1 MSQLAMVDATVPP
14 KVSGLCPAYFSKDDI
29 ETAALHQQDIVAS
42 ARQQATLSPT
52 FPILV
57 RGRGPSFCP
66 PISGRM
72 KKVKKW
78 RETSG

>member
-1 MSQLAMVDATVPP
+1 MTV
-14 KVSGLCPAYFSKDDI
+14 LY
-29 ETAALHQQDIVAS
+29 QQDIVAW
-42 ARQQATLSPT
+42 ARQQATPRPT

-57 RGRGPSFCP
+57 RGRGSTFCP